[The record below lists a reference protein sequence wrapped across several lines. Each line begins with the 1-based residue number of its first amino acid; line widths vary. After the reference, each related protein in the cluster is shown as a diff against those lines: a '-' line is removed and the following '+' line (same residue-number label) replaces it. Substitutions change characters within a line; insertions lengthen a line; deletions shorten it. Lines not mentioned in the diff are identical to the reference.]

1 MNKPTPNSVLIW
13 SSLVT
18 IGLSLAVLGKGHLLW
33 IPIVFGA
40 ATLLALLNNL
50 RINRNRRRRIV

>member
-18 IGLSLAVLGKGHLLW
+18 IGLSLAVLGKGHLL
-33 IPIVFGA
+33 
-40 ATLLALLNNL
+40 
-50 RINRNRRRRIV
+50 